1 MKHRGQGIVMLQR
14 IGSGIIASGLIALLL
29 KLVGLQP
36 GQPTAQVLA
45 WQNMPLFVL
54 PAEPDPVA
62 SSIMDQY
69 LQGWGAKGA
78 GAANQGVWIQ
88 SGLSVLANHQG
99 TVPLPAASLTKIAT
113 TLAALDKWG
122 PAHQFET
129 LVSVTGPVKDGV
141 LQGDLVIT
149 GSGDPFFVWEEAIA
163 LGNSLNQL
171 GIRRV
176 TGSLVIT
183 GDFYMNFQDNLA
195 LSGQLLQQALNGS
208 SWSPEIVAQ
217 YSAMP
222 KGTAK
227 PQVAIAGGVKV
238 ATISIPK
245 KLLLLR
251 HRSLPLAQI
260 LREMNIYS
268 NNSMAESL
276 TKSLGGAQE
285 RSRLA
290 AQSASVPIA
299 EIQLVNGSGLGVE
312 NRLSPHAVC
321 AMLMEIERFLQP
333 QKLSV
338 ADIFPVS
345 GRDKRG
351 TLLARRIP
359 VGTAIKTGT
368 LNDVSA
374 LAGLMPTR
382 DRGQVWFVIINRGGD
397 VEGFRVQQDQF
408 LGSLSQKWGILATAN
423 ATTTQTPALLGD
435 PKRNETISGVQ
446 TPL

>member
-1 MKHRGQGIVMLQR
+1 MLQR